1 MGFPNRWGKS
11 VTQEK
16 DKNNVVKF
24 LKTKEANRK
33 SEFSTNFK
41 KKKMKKEKT
50 EASRRNEKLV
60 KMQ

>member
-50 EASRRNEKLV
+50 QASRRNEKLV

>member
-1 MGFPNRWGKS
+1 M
-11 VTQEK
+11 TQEK